1 MRWTGLRAEIPAPF
15 LFSMVLLLLFPAP
28 AWSCSMCRCGD
39 PTFNALGTEIYSPGA
54 FRLAV
59 DWDRMEKSEGPP
71 GESESQVTNTVTA
84 TMSYSFGDRLVEHAQ
99 PGTGST
105 DPFAVLDLNYRW
117 AGEDTVDAS
126 GEKDPDTGGSLLYV
140 TPRVLVNLGGDF
152 VARASVLIP
161 TFKSLNGYQ
170 TEKAIVS
177 AGLTYTF

>member
-1 MRWTGLRAEIPAPF
+1 
-15 LFSMVLLLLFPAP
+15 
-28 AWSCSMCRCGD
+28 MCRCGD

-59 DWDRMEKSEGPP
+59 DWDRMEKSEGPL